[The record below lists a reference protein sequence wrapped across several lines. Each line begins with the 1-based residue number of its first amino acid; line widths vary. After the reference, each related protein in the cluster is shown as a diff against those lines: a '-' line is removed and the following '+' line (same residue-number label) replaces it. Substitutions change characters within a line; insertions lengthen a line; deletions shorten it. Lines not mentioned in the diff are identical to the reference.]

1 VIVERCPL
9 FGQKWLSKAKKIV
22 KSKLWAQ
29 KGVINEVVRWDIP
42 LTNFLRGG
50 LLK

>member
-22 KSKLWAQ
+22 RNKGGDDEQGLILTNAQ
-29 KGVINEVVRWDIP
+29 KGV
-42 LTNFLRGG
+42 
-50 LLK
+50 K